1 MDTEI
6 KKVITIDT
14 GQASASIR
22 DLMTRV
28 EELNGKLA
36 KLDDTT
42 LEYSDTQDE
51 LNSALEEIKDTLGE
65 QGIEFGQI
73 EDNLTKFGT
82 KYKDV
87 FKDVLKASS
96 DNLES
101 LNSTGISLKT
111 FPAIFNAVKAGGV
124 GAFTAIKTAIA
135 STGIGLLVV
144 AVGEIVA
151 HWEDITSWVGNAAKN
166 LGIFGN
172 ELETKV
178 APTAGQLAEHFADID
193 ENVRHSLEMMK
204 IMGATEVDI
213 LKAQLDAIQNRA
225 YELRDAMKIRD
236 LTDDELELLR
246 KLETTDKIRIQ
257 NQIKE
262 AELREEQRKKR
273 EEEANAEKERENTR
287 HTTRMKNLKE
297 EKKAEEKYTGAGDPA
312 KFFEEQAKWEEEYQ
326 KQQQRGYEEIL
337 KNRLDLFNK
346 SLEEEQQLR
355 ENKLKELTAKG
366 LQDPTFTGSEK
377 LNEQLAIETEY
388 YNARIQ
394 LINDYLATGEMSYQ
408 EQVKWTEDLKKLND
422 EYSNYV
428 KVTEAK
434 ISETQ
439 KKESD
444 KRKKQKFDEAG
455 AVFDAMGGLFSSLGS
470 LMEEDSKQAK
480 AMNIMSVIMD
490 TAMGIT
496 KIWAH
501 AFDLGP
507 IAGPI
512 VAGINTATMIATGIA
527 SIKQITSANKNSGA
541 GSLSENVPQNTSIAV
556 TPLLDQQR
564 DMTNMNMTEAATSIS
579 ELPPQRVYVLES
591 DITETQKKVA
601 VTENNAKF

>member
-14 GQASASIR
+14 GQATSSIR
-22 DLMTRV
+22 DLMTKV
-28 EELNGKLA
+28 EELNGKLMT
-36 KLDDTT
+36 LDDTT
-42 LEYSDTQDE
+42 EEYASTQDE
-51 LNSALEEIKDTLGE
+51 LNSTLYEIKDTLGE
-65 QGIEFGQI
+65 QGVEFSQI
-73 EDNLTKFGT
+73 QNNLTKFGT

-96 DNLES
+96 KNLES
-101 LNSTGISLKT
+101 INNTGISLKT

-144 AVGEIVA
+144 AVGEIA
-151 HWEDITSWVGNAAKN
+151 SHWEDITSWVGNAAKN
-166 LGIFGN
+166 LGVFGS

-178 APTAGQLAEHFADID
+178 APTAEQLAEHFITID
-193 ENVRHSLEMMK
+193 ESVRHSLEIMK

-213 LKAQLDAIQNRA
+213 LKAQLDANQNKA
-225 YELRDAMKIRD
+225 YELRDTMKIRD

-246 KLETTDKIRIQ
+246 KLETTDKIRLQ

-262 AELREEQRKKR
+262 AELREEERKKR
-273 EEEANAEKERENTR
+273 EAEAEAEREREKNR
-287 HTTRMKNLKE
+287 HAVKINNYKE
-297 EKKAEEKYTGAGDPA
+297 EKKVEEKYTGAADPA

-326 KQQQRGYEEIL
+326 KQQQRGYEERL
-337 KNRLDLFNK
+337 KNRLDTLNQA
-346 SLEEEQQLR
+346 LEEEEQLR
-355 ENKLKELTAKG
+355 EDKLNDLNAKG
-366 LQDPTFTGSEK
+366 LLDPTFAGSEQ
-377 LNEQLAIETEY
+377 LTEQLAIETEY
-388 YNARIQ
+388 YNARMQ
-394 LINDYLATGEMSYQ
+394 LIQDYLATGEMSYQ
-408 EQVKWTEDLKKLND
+408 EQVKWTEDLEKLND
-422 EYSNYV
+422 EYLNYV

-434 ISETQ
+434 ITKEE

-444 KRKKQKFDEAG
+444 KRKKQKYDEAS

-512 VAGINTATMIATGIA
+512 VAGINTATMVATGIA
-527 SIKQITSANKNSGA
+527 SIKQISSASKSSGA

-564 DMTNMNMTEAATSIS
+564 DMMSMNMTEAATSTA
-579 ELPPQRVYVLES
+579 EMPPQRVYVLES